1 MLGQRAMRR
10 LSTWRAGA
18 STLEEVSFLPI
29 LNIMKGLPVVH
40 TVAPSA
46 STFRAVVDMVKY
58 RTGSLM
64 VMKDDQMAGII
75 TERDILDKLS
85 LDVVGESRAKAVEAL
100 MTPADSL
107 STAPPN
113 YTLDKCVKQMKSGV
127 FRHLPII
134 ENGEVKACISLRDIA
149 QQVSSGLSKKPM
161 TSPPTVAELMDA
173 KGSGGCIE
181 LPASSMVAD
190 AVKLMQQTKAGSVL
204 VSSGAS
210 SFGLFTER
218 DFLTKVAVYDEV
230 APSALPISLV
240 STPSDVVKCVA
251 PTARVTDCLSIML
264 AGGFRHLPVIDNKQ
278 PVGMISMRDILNF
291 FLAPK

>member
-1 MLGQRAMRR
+1 MLDAALIYNLFVGLPPSSIRPRMLGQRAMRR

-107 STAPPN
+107 ST
-113 YTLDKCVKQMKSGV
+113 CVNEDDVNS
-127 FRHLPII
+127 
-134 ENGEVKACISLRDIA
+134 
-149 QQVSSGLSKKPM
+149 
-161 TSPPTVAELMDA
+161 
-173 KGSGGCIE
+173 
-181 LPASSMVAD
+181 
-190 AVKLMQQTKAGSVL
+190 
-204 VSSGAS
+204 
-210 SFGLFTER
+210 
-218 DFLTKVAVYDEV
+218 Y
-230 APSALPISLV
+230 APS
-240 STPSDVVKCVA
+240 
-251 PTARVTDCLSIML
+251 L
-264 AGGFRHLPVIDNKQ
+264 AHHGVRESG
-278 PVGMISMRDILNF
+278 
-291 FLAPK
+291 

>member
-1 MLGQRAMRR
+1 
-10 LSTWRAGA
+10 
-18 STLEEVSFLPI
+18 
-29 LNIMKGLPVVH
+29 
-40 TVAPSA
+40 
-46 STFRAVVDMVKY
+46 
-58 RTGSLM
+58 
-64 VMKDDQMAGII
+64 
-75 TERDILDKLS
+75 
-85 LDVVGESRAKAVEAL
+85 
-100 MTPADSL
+100 
-107 STAPPN
+107 
-113 YTLDKCVKQMKSGV
+113 MKSGV

-291 FLAPK
+291 CARVHMPPPALTPVRTSPACRISCVRSPRTQVSSSRPCVVAAV